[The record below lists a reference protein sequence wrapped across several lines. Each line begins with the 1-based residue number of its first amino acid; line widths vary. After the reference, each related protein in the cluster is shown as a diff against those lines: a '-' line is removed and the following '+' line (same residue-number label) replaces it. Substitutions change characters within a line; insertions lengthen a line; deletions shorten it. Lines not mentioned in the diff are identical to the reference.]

1 MHPFETYTRAV
12 LAYRLGL
19 GGGTYATRPAPERSV
34 AAIARQAARA
44 GHCVLLG
51 LGRGQAARSLAAS
64 LPEGVGLTVCELY
77 PEQAR
82 AFGDGLPLLADDSA
96 VALAWL
102 LFSVGLCCGKAACA
116 LNPEL
121 SDPAARARFQALQKL
136 HAAFTP
142 LDLFDPPATP
152 LGRSLS
158 VAAILR
164 PDEPDLPGFFAS
176 LPACASEAV
185 VVWDADAVPADLPA
199 APMPVTHLAHRLEN
213 DFAAQRNR
221 MLGACQGDWVLYLDG
236 DERLDPAL
244 AALLPRL
251 PELGG
256 CGSFA
261 FPRLGLTPAGVK
273 VGWGLWPD
281 LQVRLFRRAPGVRFV
296 RPVHERLEGIDG
308 PTGGPTG
315 LVVGASI
322 RHLSGLTATPES
334 LAHKHAVFDAAGGVT
349 GLHRQNPEYPVLPEE
364 FFSSITPSPVV
375 AMWPPKVGFAPL

>member
-1 MHPFETYTRAV
+1 MHAFEAYSRAV
-12 LAYRLGL
+12 LAYRLGD
-19 GGGTYATRPAPERSV
+19 GGGTYRTRPASPESMAV
-34 AAIARQAARA
+34 IVRQAARA

-51 LGRGQAARSLAAS
+51 VGSGQAARYLAES
-64 LPEGVGLTVCELY
+64 LPEGVGFTVCELF

-96 VALAWL
+96 VALAWM
-102 LFSVGLCCGKAACA
+102 LFSVGLCCGRAACA

-121 SDPAARARFQALQKL
+121 DDTGARMRFQAMQKL
-136 HAAFTP
+136 HAAFSP
-142 LDLFDPPATP
+142 LEAPAAP
-152 LGRSLS
+152 SGKSMS

-164 PDEPDLPGFFAS
+164 PDEPDLEGFFAA
-176 LPACASEAV
+176 LPGCASEAV
-185 VVWDADAVPADLPA
+185 VVWDADRVPENPPTAS
-199 APMPVTHLAHRLEN
+199 MPVTHLARRLGN

-221 MLGACQGDWVLYLDG
+221 MLDACRGDWVLYLDG

-244 AALLPRL
+244 AALLPSL

-281 LQVRLFRRAPGVRFV
+281 LQVRLFRRAPDVRFV
-296 RPVHERLEGIDG
+296 RPVHERLEGVS
-308 PTGGPTG
+308 GPTG

-322 RHLSGLTATPES
+322 RHLSDLTATPES
-334 LAHKHAVFDAAGGVT
+334 LARKHAVFDAAGGFS
-349 GLHRQNPEYPVLPEE
+349 GLHRRNPEYPVLPEA
-364 FFSSITPSPVV
+364 FFASLSPRPVV
-375 AMWPPKVGFAPL
+375 GMWPQKVGFAPL